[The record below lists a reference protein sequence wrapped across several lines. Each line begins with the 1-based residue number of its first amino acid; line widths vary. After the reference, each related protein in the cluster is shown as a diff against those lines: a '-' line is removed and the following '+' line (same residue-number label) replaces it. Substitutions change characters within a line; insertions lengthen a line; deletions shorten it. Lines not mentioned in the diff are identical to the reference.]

1 VNIRPTVQ
9 GVNSVNKQPKPDIE
23 SESDRSRNR
32 SRRRNSSTFPKKKK
46 NNLKDHQSAQRGE
59 TDASSHGERSPV
71 HILLCARRRKRVKTS
86 KAASKL
92 VAHPSLTLNPI
103 VEWLQVPGLQF

>member
-32 SRRRNSSTFPKKKK
+32 SRRRNSSTFQQKK

-59 TDASSHGERSPV
+59 TDASSHGER
-71 HILLCARRRKRVKTS
+71 LQCTYFCALEEEK
-86 KAASKL
+86 
-92 VAHPSLTLNPI
+92 
-103 VEWLQVPGLQF
+103 